1 MLHKWFIGSFLDLFL
16 SSDVSHNDNVK
27 LTELFV
33 KSQLFQI
40 PMTAEALRQVVLDK
54 GSLRLSLTGETPLLN
69 KCEVVVKHSI
79 GRKRKSW
86 YIIP

>member
-40 PMTAEALRQVVLDK
+40 PMTAEAGSSRQ
-54 GSLRLSLTGETPLLN
+54 GQSLPVSNRRNTF
-69 KCEVVVKHSI
+69 VKQMCL
-79 GRKRKSW
+79 
-86 YIIP
+86 

>member
-69 KCEVVVKHSI
+69 KCACEVVVKHSI
-79 GRKRKSW
+79 GRKR
-86 YIIP
+86 YVIP